1 MKKIIS
7 VLTFN
12 LLLSAFAVAQQLNT
26 PINVIQGDSG
36 TSPRVSMQVSTRG
49 IVTAITKTGFYI
61 QTPDVEIDKSSKTSE
76 GILVYTGRDGE
87 KPKLGDLAEVSG
99 TVKEHRPGEEKYNLS
114 ITEITK
120 PTFKVVSSGNPLP
133 APITLTAIDLDPKG
147 SIDQLER
154 YEGMR
159 VKINSLTVSAGTSGR
174 IDDKKTFIAYTD
186 GTFFGVLSGTPRPM
200 KEAGLDIIDI
210 IGGKLPKNILAFD
223 MNPENLRFDSDA
235 QVGRKQIHVAA
246 GEVIKNIVGVV
257 DFGYRKYTIL
267 IDSDNKPTVENKK
280 SAVPVPTAKDREI
293 TVGSFNLENF
303 FDDEQNSDADKLKV
317 PELILPKEVFA
328 GRLNKASLAIRN
340 VLSMPDVLG
349 IVECENIKVLKKLA
363 DKINADAVADKQPN
377 PNYVPY
383 LEEGN
388 DVRGID
394 VGYLVK
400 SDKVKI
406 IEVKQLGKDAM
417 LLDEKQKEDGFLFD
431 RPSLMLRASVL
442 DSKTNKPFEFTV
454 IVNHFK
460 SYGDIND
467 EEKGQ
472 RVQNKKRQ
480 QAEWMANF
488 VAERAKTN
496 PNERIILCGDFNAF
510 QFPDGYNDPIGTL
523 LGKANPNVLTPSKAD
538 YKTGLGDLIFSLPE
552 NQRYSFV
559 FGGNAQAI
567 DHILINA
574 NTLKNVVDFQYARVD
589 ADFPLVY
596 YNDYKRPERLSD
608 HDAPIAYLSLDER
621 K

>member
-7 VLTFN
+7 VLIFN
-12 LLLSAFAVAQQLNT
+12 LLFSLFAVAQQLNT
-26 PINVIQGDSG
+26 PINVIQGDG
-36 TSPRVSMQVSTRG
+36 GMSPRVGSKISTRG
-49 IVTAITKTGFYI
+49 IVTAITKKGFYI
-61 QTPDVEIDKSSKTSE
+61 QTPDAEIDKLSKTSE
-76 GILVYTGRDGE
+76 GIYVFTDRDE
-87 KPKLGDLAEVSG
+87 IKAKVGDLVEVSA
-99 TVKEHRPGEEKYNLS
+99 TVTEYKPRAEKYTLPL
-114 ITEITK
+114 TELTRPMVKI
-120 PTFKVVSSGNPLP
+120 VSSGNALP

-147 SIDQLER
+147 AIDQMER

-159 VKINSLTVSAGTSGR
+159 VKINSLTVTAGTGGR
-174 IDDKKTFIAYTD
+174 VDDKKGIAFTD
-186 GTFFGVLSGTPRPM
+186 GIFFGVLSGTPRPL
-200 KEAGLDIIDI
+200 KEPGIDVLDVLGD
-210 IGGKLPKNILAFD
+210 KLPKNIWAFD
-223 MNPENLRFDSDA
+223 MNPENIRFDSDA
-235 QVGRKQIHVAA
+235 QINRKQIHVAA

-267 IDSDNKPTVENKK
+267 VDSDNKPNIENKK
-280 SAVPVPTAKDREI
+280 SAVPIPAAKDREV

-303 FDDEQNSDADKLKV
+303 FDDETNSDNVK
-317 PELILPKEVFA
+317 EEQITPKEVFA

-363 DKINADAVADKQPN
+363 DKINADAIAAKQPN

-388 DVRGID
+388 DIRGID

-400 SDKVKI
+400 SDKVKVV
-406 IEVKQLGKDAM
+406 EVQQLGKDVIPEM
-417 LLDEKQKEDGFLFD
+417 RGNPNEMLFD
-431 RPSLMLRASVL
+431 RPSLLLRAEVT
-442 DSKTNKPFEFTV
+442 DAKTKKSLPFTV

-460 SYGDIND
+460 SYGGIND
-467 EEKGQ
+467 DQDGK
-472 RVQNKKRQ
+472 RIQNKKRQ

-488 VAERAKTN
+488 VAERAKAN
-496 PNERIILCGDFNAF
+496 PNEKIILCGDFNAF
-510 QFPDGYNDPIGTL
+510 QFPDGYNDQ
-523 LGKANPNVLTPSKAD
+523 LGILTGKGDPNVLVPQKAD
-538 YKTGLGDLIFSLPE
+538 YKTGLGNLIYSLPA
-552 NQRYSFV
+552 NQRYSFI

-596 YNDYKRPERLSD
+596 YNFYDRPERLSD
-608 HDAPIAYLSLDER
+608 HDAPIVYLSMDER